1 MAKINKTD
9 NTNAGENEEQLELCS
24 EPLILIPNSSSF
36 LCDEFFFL
44 SFPPTSTQVHH
55 TYLNL
60 TVGQLSVLSPE
71 HPCSCK

>member
-44 SFPPTSTQVHH
+44 FLFLLHLLKFITH
-55 TYLNL
+55 T
-60 TVGQLSVLSPE
+60 
-71 HPCSCK
+71 